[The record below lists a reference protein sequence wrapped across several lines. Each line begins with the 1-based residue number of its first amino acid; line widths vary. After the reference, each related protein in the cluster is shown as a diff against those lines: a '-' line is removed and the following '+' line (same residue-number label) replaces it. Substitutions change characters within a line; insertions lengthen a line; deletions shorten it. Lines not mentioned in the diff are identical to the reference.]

1 MTGEDAVVLCGEW
14 EIGEF
19 SQEESGEDYNIILP
33 IREIV
38 RHPDYQIV
46 RGDRNSQYVENDIAI
61 VRVDD
66 NILKDQYTNE
76 LINPACLP
84 SGK

>member
-33 IREIV
+33 IKEII
-38 RHPDYQIV
+38 RHPDYVIV
-46 RGDRNSQYVENDIAI
+46 RGERNSQYVESDVAI
-61 VRVDD
+61 IKVDD
-66 NILKDQYTNE
+66 ESLRDPIMSEK
-76 LINPACLP
+76 INPACLP